1 MGKNRH
7 GEQGTAYMHS
17 QLKYCQFSNL
27 DSQAIEQ
34 IQRVGVWG
42 VKFLLQV
49 FICGLVVI
57 NTGASNWTTFQSF
70 MAILVGLIFVELL
83 SISSK
88 LRGAT

>member
-1 MGKNRH
+1 
-7 GEQGTAYMHS
+7 
-17 QLKYCQFSNL
+17 
-27 DSQAIEQ
+27 
-34 IQRVGVWG
+34 

-88 LRGAT
+88 LRGAA